1 MIPSVLMTQPAGVP
15 VQVHPTPP
23 LALVDIAK
31 LTVQELAGL
40 PAADLARLQR
50 EAESGLQK
58 AKALVAWLEGA
69 LSLRYKDR
77 AQQARAEQD
86 KDTGTVR
93 FEDNGV
99 IVVADLPKRVKW
111 DQQRLKD
118 LVELIGSSWGE
129 DPSDYVNVKFD
140 VPERAYDAWPPRL
153 KELFTPARTVETGK
167 PSYELLGPDGRRA

>member
-15 VQVHPTPP
+15 VQVSPTPP
-23 LALVDIAK
+23 LALAEITK

-40 PAADLARLQR
+40 PSADLARLQR
-50 EAESGLQK
+50 EAEAGLQK
-58 AKALVAWLEGA
+58 AKSLGAWLEGA
-69 LSLRYKDR
+69 LSIRYRDR

-99 IVVADLPKRVKW
+99 TVVADLPKRVKW
-111 DQQRLKD
+111 DQQRLKE
-118 LVELIGSSWGE
+118 LVELIASTWGE

-140 VPERAYDAWPPRL
+140 VSERAYEAWPPRL

-167 PSYELLGPDGRRA
+167 PAYELIPPKTF